1 MRAARIAAAL
11 AAVGSLALAA
21 PAMAWD
27 ENECEQWYTENGTV
41 HEDCQPPPQVEEQPP
56 VAPSP
61 SPPPTPPAPSV
72 PASPPQSP
80 AAPEAPPEQPPAPP
94 VQPPEQGREKHG
106 KPKQSPREGARG
118 KQEQR
123 SPEAGQA
130 QLAATVTQAPSATA
144 GGTLPY
150 TGVPA
155 GLLALGGGGLA
166 SAGAALRR
174 RVR

>member
-1 MRAARIAAAL
+1 MRAARAAAAL

-27 ENECEQWYTENGTV
+27 EQECADWYAEHGTV
-41 HEDCQPPPQVEEQPP
+41 HEDCQSPPPPPEEEQPP

-61 SPPPTPPAPSV
+61 TPAPPV
-72 PASPPQSP
+72 PASPPQSPATPPQSP
-80 AAPEAPPEQPPAPP
+80 AAPEAPPT
-94 VQPPEQGREKHG
+94 PPEQAPEKQG
-106 KPKQSPREGARG
+106 KPDRGPRASTKG

-123 SPEAGQA
+123 SGGAVQA
-130 QLAATVTQAPSATA
+130 QPAATVTQTESATA

-155 GLLALGGGGLA
+155 GLLGLGGAGLA
-166 SAGAALRR
+166 AAGAALRR
-174 RVR
+174 RVS

>member
-1 MRAARIAAAL
+1 MRAARAAAAL

-27 ENECEQWYTENGTV
+27 EQECADWYAEHGTV
-41 HEDCQPPPQVEEQPP
+41 HEDCQSPPPPPEEEQPP

-61 SPPPTPPAPSV
+61 TPPPAPPAPPAPPV

-80 AAPEAPPEQPPAPP
+80 AAPEAPPT
-94 VQPPEQGREKHG
+94 PPEQAPEKQG
-106 KPKQSPREGARG
+106 KPDRGPRASTKG

-123 SPEAGQA
+123 SGGAVQA
-130 QLAATVTQAPSATA
+130 QPAATVTQTESATA
-144 GGTLPY
+144 GTLPY

-155 GLLALGGGGLA
+155 GLLGLGGAGLA
-166 SAGAALRR
+166 AAGAALRR
-174 RVR
+174 RVS